1 MTITILHNDIPS
13 SATIQITWTNE
24 GDISTAAKIL
34 GFEGKKKTQ
43 ILIGQYLY
51 VGFDGVK
58 DADDWREIGYSLGN
72 YIKGL
77 KIDTIGF
84 NTNYVDEDISLKAFF
99 EGLYLSMYSFDKYKK
114 PKDKEV
120 VKFLLP
126 KDEKITAAAEYAL
139 TVTNAQKFVR
149 DLVNT
154 PFQDAHAT
162 KISKIVHE
170 RFNDVDE
177 ITIKK
182 YNEKALAEEGMNGHL
197 AVGRASK
204 DESMTL
210 EIRYEPA
217 GADKTIILVG
227 KGLVY
232 DTGGLSLK
240 PAASMTT
247 MKADKAGAITVAGII
262 DAASKLG
269 LKINIVGYLCFADNA
284 VGPDAYRPDDVLTM
298 KNGKT
303 VHVKNT
309 DAEGRIVLFDN
320 LCLAQQNNEDF
331 DEIYTLATLTGAAVA
346 AFGDEAAAMVGFNKK
361 MKKKIRKAGVK
372 AGEVFV
378 DAPFNKYML
387 DGVNDSIADLSNTGT
402 KNMGCQKGGLFLTH
416 AIEEKNKNKYVHL
429 DIAGPAFV
437 DKAFGTN
444 VAGGTGFGVRT
455 LIKYLEKLAK

>member
-1 MTITILHNDIPS
+1 MTLKIIHNDIPS
-13 SATIQITWTNE
+13 SATIQINWSNE
-24 GDISTAAKIL
+24 SNISSKIF
-34 GFEGKKKTQ
+34 GFEGEKKSQ
-43 ILIGQYLY
+43 ILIGDQLY
-51 VGFDGVK
+51 VGFNG
-58 DADDWREIGYSLGN
+58 ANESDDWREIGYSLGN
-72 YIKGL
+72 YIKSL
-77 KIDTIGF
+77 KIETIGF
-84 NTNYVDEDISLKAFF
+84 NTNYVEKDISLKAFF
-99 EGLYLSMYSFDKYKK
+99 EGLYLSTYSFDKYKK
-114 PKDKEV
+114 PKVKEE

-126 KDEKITAAAEYAL
+126 KDEKINVASEYAL
-139 TVTNAQKFVR
+139 IVTDSQMFVR

-154 PFQDAHAT
+154 PFADAPAT
-162 KISKIVHE
+162 KIAKMIDD
-170 RFNDVDE
+170 RFNHVHDVHITKYTEKMLKDE
-177 ITIKK
+177 
-182 YNEKALAEEGMNGHL
+182 NMNGHF

-210 EIRYEPA
+210 ELRYEPK
-217 GADKTIILVG
+217 GAKKTIILVG

-240 PAASMTT
+240 PATSMTT

-262 DAASKLG
+262 DAASKLK
-269 LKINIVGYLCFADNA
+269 LKVNIIGYMCFADNA
-284 VGPDAYRPDDVLTM
+284 IGPDAYRPDDILTM

-320 LCLAQQNNEDF
+320 LCLAQEKNKDF

-346 AFGDEAAAMVGFNKK
+346 AFGDEATAMVGYNKK
-361 MKKKIRKAGVK
+361 MKKKIRKAGKK

-387 DGVNDSIADLSNTGT
+387 DGVNDTVADLTNTGS

-416 AIEEKNKNKYVHL
+416 AITDENKDKYIHL

-444 VAGGTGFGVRT
+444 TTGATGCGVRT
-455 LIKYLEKLAK
+455 LIKHLENISN